1 MSTETN
7 NAKIIAIL
15 TALPGK
21 ADDLQALLADTAP
34 SCRSEPGNLR
44 WDVWQDRANPE
55 RFILDELY
63 IDADAVEA
71 HRETP
76 HFKNYAS
83 KINSLAERSA
93 YVVTPVN
100 LG

>member
-1 MSTETN
+1 MIEN
-7 NAKIIAIL
+7 NTKIVVIL

-21 ADDLQALLADTAP
+21 APELQALLSDTAP
-34 SCRSEPGNLR
+34 SCRAEPGNLR

-63 IDADAVEA
+63 IDAGAVEA

-83 KINSLAERSA
+83 KINSLAERTA
-93 YVVTPVN
+93 YVVTPVD